1 MFTKS
6 QISFMRNNGI
16 NIDFDKKLS
25 DSDYIEIEEKVSHL
39 LQIQGF
45 DEKYVPTQI
54 GLMCEE
60 IIDSIE

>member
-1 MFTKS
+1 MFTKK

-25 DSDYIEIEEKVSHL
+25 DSDYIEIEEKVSRL

-45 DEKYVPTQI
+45 DEKYEPTQI
-54 GLMCEE
+54 GLMCEK